1 MSHEGVIEFKYDG
14 NVYKFSKNKS
24 CSFCA
29 KLFVFKNKKLM
40 IKTTGGWDTLQFK
53 QIKVVEY
60 DFYV

>member
-53 QIKVVEY
+53 
-60 DFYV
+60 